1 MECKDHIR
9 PAFAAP
15 NFEVSE
21 YADGTGRKLPMFLL
35 SKDGFGTS
43 NFGVSSYLSEQNKEF
58 PMYVMS
64 KDGFNILQQKGR
76 EYCTTEVC
84 VFTGY

>member
-1 MECKDHIR
+1 MRDIR
-9 PAFAAP
+9 AIL
-15 NFEVSE
+15 E
-21 YADGTGRKLPMFLL
+21 ADD
-35 SKDGFGTS
+35 DGFGTS